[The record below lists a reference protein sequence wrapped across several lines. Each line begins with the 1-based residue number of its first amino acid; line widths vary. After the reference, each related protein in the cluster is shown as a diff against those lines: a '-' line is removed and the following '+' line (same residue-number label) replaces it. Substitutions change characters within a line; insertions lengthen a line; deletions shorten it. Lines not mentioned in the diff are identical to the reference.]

1 MTDSIDGAAEAIDR
15 YEPPRL
21 ILLDANGIEP
31 QAVRWLWPG
40 RIALRKITLLA
51 SDPGLGKSLVTIDLV
66 ARVTR
71 AKLWPLE
78 KQQLQRVVP

>member
-1 MTDSIDGAAEAIDR
+1 MTDRADRGAEAIDR

-21 ILLDANGIEP
+21 VLLDANAIEP
-31 QAVRWLWPG
+31 QPVRWLWPG
-40 RIALRKITLLA
+40 RIALRKMSLIA

-71 AKLWPLE
+71 GKAVAVGE
-78 KQQLQRVVP
+78 RSSAAG